1 MTSPPWTLEP
11 RASANWALD
20 RSGSSTRR
28 ITESGYV
35 RVTEQSVIRIIDRA
49 NTAWSKETATVNP
62 WTKE

>member
-1 MTSPPWTLEP
+1 MTDWTKEP
-11 RASANWALD
+11 SSSTAWGLD

-28 ITESGYV
+28 ITENGYV
-35 RVTEQSVIRIIDRA
+35 RITEQGIIRIIDRA